1 MEEPFSHAPGH
12 AQSSQGEHGWR
23 PPSGAPEV
31 PREEGSRVSSGSG
44 GGGRGSDRPKFTVRS
59 VLPAPPA
66 QMKGTHLWGQGRQTA
81 QQANLSRA
89 SLGFWSCSL
98 RQGPPHLPGGVNRH
112 PHQSPPGFPHSSAP
126 APSASHAAVCRQGE
140 SLPAAMADTNNQM
153 AVPWGSGAWS
163 RQSQC
168 LAVG

>member
-1 MEEPFSHAPGH
+1 MSLKDGGALFTRPRSC
-12 AQSSQGEHGWR
+12 SVITGEHGWR

-98 RQGPPHLPGGVNRH
+98 RQGPAPPARRCEPASSPVPSRLPS
-112 PHQSPPGFPHSSAP
+112 QL
-126 APSASHAAVCRQGE
+126 SASTERQPCCRVQTGGI
-140 SLPAAMADTNNQM
+140 SACSH
-153 AVPWGSGAWS
+153 G
-163 RQSQC
+163 
-168 LAVG
+168 